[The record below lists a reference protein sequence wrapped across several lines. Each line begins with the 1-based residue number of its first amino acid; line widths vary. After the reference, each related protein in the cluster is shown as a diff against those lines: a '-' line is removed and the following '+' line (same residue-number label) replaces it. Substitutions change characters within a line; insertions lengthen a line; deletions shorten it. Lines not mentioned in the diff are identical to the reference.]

1 MKKEISDRYEPES
14 VERKWRENWEK
25 NPYFEPIEDSSNGN
39 FSITIP
45 PPNVTGF
52 LHIGHALNHTI
63 QDIIIRLERKKG
75 KSTVWVPGMDHAGIA
90 TQMVVERELAKE
102 GKKRTDYTREEFI
115 DKVWEWKAH
124 SGGQITNQQRLLGES
139 VDWSRSRFT
148 FDDGLSK
155 AVIKV
160 FRSLYDE
167 GLIYRGARIIN
178 WCPVSKTAISDIEV
192 EYKEKQGKLYHIR
205 YPFADPND
213 TADNKNYIIVATTRP
228 ETMLGDVAVCANPE
242 DPRYKSLQGKSLKL
256 PLTDREIPLLYDGF
270 VDQGFGSGLVKIT
283 PAHDP
288 NDFEA
293 GQRLGLTPI
302 LIMNLDGTMN
312 ELCGKY
318 AGLDRFAARKQIVD
332 DLESQGLI
340 EKIENHTHSV
350 GHNQRGGAVI
360 EPILSTQWFVK
371 IEPLAKPAIDA
382 VRTGKVEFI
391 PKMWEKTYFE
401 WMENI
406 RDWCISRQLW
416 WGHRIPAYYLS
427 DGTMVVA
434 ESMEEAIALFGK
446 LGRNVSASDITQ
458 DEDVLDTWF
467 SSGLWAFTVHGW
479 PEKTI
484 DLAKFYPNSILVT
497 GFDIIFFWVARMIMM
512 GLKFMGDVPF
522 HKVLIHGLVRDKD
535 GKKFSKSM
543 GNVVDPLD
551 MMAKYGTDSFRF
563 FLAAVLPEGKDI
575 LFDESRLDGYRSFC
589 NKIWNSTRFILM
601 NLPDDFEVIEPS
613 PSKLEANDEWIMSR
627 FDLTLARYE
636 KAYSNY
642 HFFEMASVIYEF
654 IWGDLC
660 DWYIELVKPR
670 MYSKTENDSAL
681 VARQVLVSI
690 LKKSLGL
697 LNPIMPFITEEIYS
711 LFNDKAL
718 CVTEFPESYA
728 DQFKKVNTDL
738 KSAQEKL
745 NILES
750 YWKTSKGVRRTDVL
764 IELVNKVRA
773 MRAELG
779 VKPDK
784 KCKIIVK
791 SADSILQD
799 IVNLEGSYILQMA
812 RAESC
817 DLIPDY
823 NPDKT
828 DAIGAFSLGEIALPL
843 SGILDLEKEKI
854 RLEKEVLQLSTEMDK
869 INNKLSNPGFIEK
882 AKPEVIDKEKEKFR
896 ILSEKKEIVSKALER
911 LG

>member
-1 MKKEISDRYEPES
+1 MKKEISDRYEPQS
-14 VERKWRENWEK
+14 VEKKWRDTWEK
-25 NPYFEPIEDSSNGN
+25 SDFFQPKENSSQNPEDF
-39 FSITIP
+39 FSIVIP

-102 GKKRTDYTREEFI
+102 GKSKMDFTRDGFVE
-115 DKVWEWKAH
+115 KVWEWKAH
-124 SGGQITNQQRLLGES
+124 SGGQITNQQKLLGES

-148 FDDGLSK
+148 FDEGLSK

-160 FRSLYDE
+160 FKTLYQE
-167 GLIYRGARIIN
+167 GLIYRGERIIN

-205 YPFADPND
+205 YPFVDPNHSVD
-213 TADNKNYIIVATTRP
+213 GKNYIVVATTRP

-242 DPRYKSLQGKSLKL
+242 DSRYKGLEGKLLKL

-270 VDQGFGSGLVKIT
+270 VDQEFGSGLVKIT

-293 GQRLGLTPI
+293 GNRLGLTPM
-302 LIMNLDGTMN
+302 LIMNLDGSMN
-312 ELCGKY
+312 QACGAY
-318 AGLDRFAARKQIVD
+318 AGMDRFEARKKIVA
-332 DLESQGLI
+332 DLEAQGLI
-340 EKIENHTHSV
+340 EKIESHTHSV

-371 IEPLAKPAIDA
+371 IAPLAEPAIQ
-382 VRTGKVEFI
+382 VVKEGKVQFI

-416 WGHRIPAYYLS
+416 WGHRIPAYYLP

-434 ESMEEAIALFGK
+434 ESLEEAIGEFKKQGK
-446 LGRNVSASDITQ
+446 EFKETDIRQ

-467 SSGLWAFTVHGW
+467 SSGLWAFSVYGW
-479 PEKTI
+479 PEDTS
-484 DLAKFYPNSILVT
+484 DLKKYYPNSILVT

-512 GLKFMGDVPF
+512 GLKFMGEVPF
-522 HKVLIHGLVRDKD
+522 QTVLIHGLVRDKD
-535 GKKFSKSM
+535 GKKFSKSL

-551 MMAKYGTDSFRF
+551 MMSKYGTDSFRF

-601 NLPDDFEVIEPS
+601 NLEEDFRPESLDSLED
-613 PSKLEANDEWIMSR
+613 LEASDVWILDR
-627 FDLTLARYE
+627 FNQTLARYE
-636 KAYSNY
+636 KAYKNY
-642 HFFEMASVIYEF
+642 HFYEMAQAIYEF
-654 IWGDLC
+654 IWGDFC
-660 DWYIELVKPR
+660 DWYIELVKSR
-670 MYSKTENDSAL
+670 IYGKSGETSAK
-681 VARQVLVSI
+681 VAKQVLVHT
-690 LKKSLGL
+690 LTRAMGL
-697 LNPIMPFITEEIYS
+697 LNPIMPFITEEIYEIFSDRS
-711 LFNDKAL
+711 L
-718 CVTEFPESYA
+718 CTEPFPEPFRHIA
-728 DQFKKVNTDL
+728 L
-738 KSAQEKL
+738 QEGSGIK
-745 NILES
+745 
-750 YWKTSKGVRRTDVL
+750 RTDVM
-764 IELVNKVRA
+764 IEIVNKVRA

-784 KCKIIVK
+784 KCQVILKSSEDIVK
-791 SADSILQD
+791 QIVDLDAGNILQ
-799 IVNLEGSYILQMA
+799 LA

-817 DLIPDY
+817 TFDKSY
-823 NPDKT
+823 NPNST

-843 SGILDLEKEKI
+843 SGILDIEKEKA
-854 RLEKEVLQLSTEMDK
+854 RLNKELAQLDGEMDK
-869 INNKLSNPGFIEK
+869 ISKKLNNPGFIEK
-882 AKPEVIDKEKEKFR
+882 AKPEVVEKEKEKYK
-896 ILSEKKEIVSKALER
+896 ILQEKKDVVSSAMSRLEKI
-911 LG
+911 